1 MGNFV
6 RRLCGVFLQGIEGIL
21 DALCRGMTCPDA
33 EVMIKACCD
42 GLATS
47 LYSAYIEEVNRQ
59 LHDNPKAREG
69 WNVVRTDKRSISSLM
84 GEVKF
89 SRTYYWNKE
98 TGKHRYLSDDVCGIT
113 PHSRLTPA
121 FRAKLAENASEMA
134 YREAGERTG
143 RCEVSDQTV
152 MNSLRK
158 LEFDPARAKGVVSA
172 AEKRRVPVL
181 YVEADEDHLSGNRNK
196 RKRLEPKLVYV
207 HEGRKKVG
215 AKRYALTNPKYFGG
229 VYNDSDQL
237 WWAVHRYI
245 EQTYDVSAL
254 RVVFVTGDGASW
266 ITLGTEFVENGVRL
280 PDLFHLRKYVVA
292 ASHGDKALAG
302 KLWRAVD
309 AADRTQTVELLD
321 EAESTV
327 VTKGQAKSV
336 ATCRTY
342 LDNMWGAIQNRR
354 RYLREAVG
362 CSAEGHVSHVYA
374 ARMSSRPTS
383 WSETGAD
390 TMARLRVMTANGE
403 SISDHALRQATRSLE
418 DIQIGRERVQEIRRG
433 VRTKVKAAEGYLRA
447 HLGSMPVLRGKTSFT
462 AMAVRGLRDYM
473 AI

>member
-1 MGNFV
+1 MDNFV
-6 RRLCGVFLQGIEGIL
+6 RRVCSVFLQGIEGIL

-89 SRTYYWNKE
+89 SRAYYRNKE
-98 TGKHRYLSDDVCGIT
+98 TGEHRYLSDDVCGIT

-121 FRAKLAENASEMA
+121 FRAKLVENAGKMA
-134 YREAGERTG
+134 YGETGRRTG
-143 RCEVSDQTV
+143 SCEVSDQTV

-158 LEFDPARAKGVVSA
+158 LEFDPAWVKGVVSA
-172 AEKRRVPVL
+172 GKKRRVPVL

-207 HEGRKKVG
+207 HEGREKVG
-215 AKRYALTNPKYFGG
+215 TKRYALINPKYFGG
-229 VYNDSDQL
+229 MYNDPDEL

-245 EQTYDVSAL
+245 EQTYDVDAL
-254 RVVFVTGDGASW
+254 LMVFVTGDGARW
-266 ITLGTEFVENGVRL
+266 ITLGTEFVEKGVRL
-280 PDLFHLRKYVVA
+280 PDLFHLRKYIVA
-292 ASHGDKALAG
+292 ASHGDKALAS

-309 AADRTQTVELLD
+309 AADKAKTRELLD
-321 EAESTV
+321 EAGSTA
-327 VTKGQAKSV
+327 VTKGQANSV
-336 ATCRTY
+336 ARCRTY
-342 LDNMWGAIQNRR
+342 LCNMWGAVQNRR
-354 RYLREAVG
+354 KHLREAAG

-390 TMARLRVMTANGE
+390 IMARLRIMMANGE

-418 DIQIGRERVQEIRRG
+418 DIQIGRERVQEIRSG
-433 VRTKVKAAEGYLRA
+433 VRTKVKAVEGYLHA
-447 HLGSMPVLRGKTSFT
+447 QLGNMPILQGKTSFT
-462 AMAVRGLRDYM
+462 ARALRGLRDYM

>member
-1 MGNFV
+1 MDNFV

-47 LYSAYIEEVNRQ
+47 VYSAYIEEVDRQ
-59 LHDNPKAREG
+59 LHENPKAREG

>member
-21 DALCRGMTCPDA
+21 EALCEGMTCPDA

-42 GLATS
+42 ELATS
-47 LYSAYIEEVNRQ
+47 VYSAYIEEVDRQ
-59 LHDNPKAREG
+59 LHENPKAREG

-84 GEVKF
+84 GEVEF
-89 SRTYYWNKE
+89 SRAYYRNKE
-98 TGKHRYLSDDVCGIT
+98 TGEHRYLSDDVCGIT

-121 FRAKLAENASEMA
+121 FRAKLVENAGKMA
-134 YREAGERTG
+134 YGDTGRRTG
-143 RCEVSDQTV
+143 SCEVSDQTV

-158 LEFDPARAKGVVSA
+158 LEFDPAWVKGVVSA
-172 AEKRRVPVL
+172 GKKRRVPVL

-390 TMARLRVMTANGE
+390 TMARLRVMMANGE

>member
-1 MGNFV
+1 MDNFV

>member
-1 MGNFV
+1 MDNFV

-47 LYSAYIEEVNRQ
+47 VYSAYIEEVNRQ
-59 LHDNPKAREG
+59 LHENPKAREG

-89 SRTYYWNKE
+89 SRAYYRNKE
-98 TGKHRYLSDDVCGIT
+98 TGEHRYLSDDVCGIT

-121 FRAKLAENASEMA
+121 FRAKLVENAGKMA
-134 YREAGERTG
+134 YGETGRRTG
-143 RCEVSDQTV
+143 SCEVSDQTV

>member
-1 MGNFV
+1 MDNFV
-6 RRLCGVFLQGIEGIL
+6 RRVCSVFLQGIEGIL

-47 LYSAYIEEVNRQ
+47 VYSAYIEEVNRQ
-59 LHDNPKAREG
+59 LHENPKAREG

-89 SRTYYWNKE
+89 SRAYYRNKE
-98 TGKHRYLSDDVCGIT
+98 TGEHRYLSDDVCGIT

-121 FRAKLAENASEMA
+121 FRAKLVENAGKMA
-134 YREAGERTG
+134 YGETGRRTG
-143 RCEVSDQTV
+143 SCEVSDQTV